1 MKTINDIRYQA
12 QKLMNELVRQEMK
25 EKKPFNQ
32 KRYFLISEICKMY
45 NSNCV
50 KYLQNTDAWNNTIY
64 GKFDIPV
71 ERKIYMNRNK

>member
-25 EKKPFNQ
+25 EKKPFNLE
-32 KRYFLISEICKMY
+32 RYTSIAEICERY

-50 KYLQNTDAWNNTIY
+50 KYLKNTEKWESTIY

-71 ERKIYMNRNK
+71 ERKIYMN